1 MAEGHAVRR
10 WRRALEA
17 LVNAPLVDVHLPK
30 RWSDISP
37 LLVGQCLT
45 RVEARGKHLLL
56 YLTGDWVIHCH
67 AMQYGSWQV
76 GERGMELRKAEKY
89 VRLRL
94 VTSTQE
100 AVFYHGPVVE
110 VLHADEVAT
119 HPKLAALGPDVLD
132 DDFDRDEAWARTRAQ
147 SNRQIGEV
155 VLNQDVMAGIGNIY
169 KSEGLFLARVDP
181 RRPAGEVQ
189 RAEMEHFWD
198 QVIPLMHDGMQTY
211 GPTET
216 LPPDLRQNG
225 QRHWVYRR
233 RGHPCFRC
241 GTKIQMTRQDPNQ
254 RSTYF
259 CPTCQQ

>member
-10 WRRALEA
+10 WQRALEA
-17 LVNAPLVDVHLPK
+17 LVNAPLVEVHLPK
-30 RWSDISP
+30 RWAEITP
-37 LLVGQCLT
+37 NLVGQCLT

-76 GERGMELRKAEKY
+76 GERGMELRKAAQY

-94 VTSTQE
+94 VTPTHE

-110 VLHADEVAT
+110 VLRADEVAA

-132 DDFDRDEAWARTRAQ
+132 DHFDRDEAWARTRAQ
-147 SNRQIGEV
+147 ADRPIGEV
-155 VLNQDVMAGIGNIY
+155 VLNQDVMAGIGNIHN
-169 KSEGLFLARVDP
+169 SEGLFLARVDP
-181 RRPAGEVQ
+181 RRPASEVG
-189 RAEMEHFWD
+189 RGEMEYFWD
-198 QVIPLMHDGMQTY
+198 QVIPLMRDGMQTY

-216 LPPDLRQNG
+216 LPPALRLNG

-233 RGHPCFRC
+233 RGHACLVC
-241 GTKIQMTRQDPNQ
+241 GGKIE
-254 RSTYF
+254 
-259 CPTCQQ
+259 